1 MTGPAGTWSLG
12 ASTHGPIRFLFTP
25 TVDAAV
31 DAPQSYAIGGTLT
44 YIDNGQTI
52 TVPLAKA
59 TITVYP
65 EAKLKLDYFWQRDVV
80 GTDPF
85 NPQVVAPAEPFYLG
99 FRVTNDG
106 KVNAPALTLTSAP

>member
-52 TVPLAKA
+52 TGPLAKA
-59 TITVYP
+59 NITVYP
-65 EAKLKLDYFWQRDVV
+65 EAKLKLDYFWQRDVL

-85 NPQVVAPAEPFYLG
+85 NPQVVVPADPFYLAL
-99 FRVTNDG
+99 RVTNDVRG
-106 KVNAPALTLTSAP
+106 NASYLTTTPS